1 MKVTAFH
8 MANKVEEA
16 ARSYFLNS
24 FVFSSRKIDV
34 ERTSDFRNNVASI
47 QFYLHDGEERVP
59 MGGIEF
65 VTIAEQ
71 SGKIALQWKSNVLPS
86 EVSKQSFMILSS
98 NQEHYDQYS
107 KLAEVLKSAW
117 EKDMNSYLPKNEEA
131 PPVVQE
137 APKTVEDEYAS
148 LTPEEIE
155 AITGVRP
162 EAKAEEP
169 KPASGGGQEENLSEE
184 DIRKMMGMDESPAPS
199 AKPPAAVSDTTP
211 SEKKEGMSEELSAEE
226 IWRQINGGK

>member
-1 MKVTAFH
+1 

-34 ERTSDFRNNVASI
+34 ERTSDFRNNIASI
-47 QFYLHDGEERVP
+47 QFYLRDGDERVP

-65 VTIAEQ
+65 ITIAEQ
-71 SGKIALQWKSNVLPS
+71 SGKIAIQWKSSVLPAN
-86 EVSKQSFMILSS
+86 VSQQAFLILSS

-107 KLAEVLKSAW
+107 KLAEVLKKDW
-117 EKDMNSYLPKNEEA
+117 EKDVNSYLPKNEEA
-131 PPVVQE
+131 PQQVQE

-148 LTPEEIE
+148 LSPEEIE

-162 EAKAEEP
+162 GSDTPESAVSKE
-169 KPASGGGQEENLSEE
+169 GGQEDSVDEE
-184 DIRKMMGMDESPAPS
+184 EIRRMMGMRDQADAPS
-199 AKPPAAVSDTTP
+199 VPGPVVRETPSVAKKDDSVSD
-211 SEKKEGMSEELSAEE
+211 EMSAEE
-226 IWRQINGGK
+226 IWRQINGG